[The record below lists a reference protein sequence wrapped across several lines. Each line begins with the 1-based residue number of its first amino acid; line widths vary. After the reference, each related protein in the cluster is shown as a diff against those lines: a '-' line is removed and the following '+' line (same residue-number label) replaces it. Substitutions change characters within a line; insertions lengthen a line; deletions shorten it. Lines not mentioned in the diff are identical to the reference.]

1 MHISILV
8 FEFRVE
14 GCRSLKEKRQRLSG
28 LRDRI
33 GRFAN
38 VAVCETA
45 YQNDHQR
52 AEWSF
57 VIIAVDDSSLSKTIS
72 IIENDIESKVDA
84 LIVNTHREKL

>member
-8 FEFRVE
+8 LEFRLP

-33 GRFAN
+33 GKQVN

-45 YQNDHQR
+45 FQNEHQR

-57 VIIAVDDSSLSKTIS
+57 VVIALDDSSLSKTIS

-84 LIVNTHREKL
+84 LIVNVQHEKL